1 MPRPLPAAADL
12 ISAIQAGDRAALG
25 RTITLLESTRPEHLV
40 RAREVITGLEDKRPK
55 ATPLTLRVGI
65 TGAPGAGKSTLIEVL
80 GSMLTARGHR
90 VAVLAIDPS
99 SAISK
104 GSILGDKTRMEHLSA
119 DERAF
124 IRPSPSSENL
134 GGVARKTRETIA
146 LVEAAGY
153 EIIFIETVGTGQS
166 EIAVHSMTDVFLLVL
181 LPGAGDEL
189 QGIKRGIVEMADILA
204 VNKSD
209 GERIK
214 TAQQAKANYHN
225 ATHLLPTKSSGW
237 APKIVLCSAIE
248 NTGITEL
255 WKVVEAYTTATRQ
268 NDWLT
273 QNRKQQAQYWLH
285 EAIQQGLQSL
295 FSQNTAVRE
304 VLAKMEQAVT
314 QGTISPFIAAEKVL
328 QAFK

>member
-314 QGTISPFIAAEKVL
+314 QGTIFPFIAAEKVL